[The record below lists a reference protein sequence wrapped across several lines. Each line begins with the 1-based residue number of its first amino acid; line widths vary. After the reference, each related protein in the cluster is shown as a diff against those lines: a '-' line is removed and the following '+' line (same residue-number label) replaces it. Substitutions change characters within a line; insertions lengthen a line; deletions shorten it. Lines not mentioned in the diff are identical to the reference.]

1 MPESDIRVLTAEVGM
16 LKRSVSDI
24 RDDFK
29 AGQEKMLATMHELAV
44 NVNKIAENDIKRDE
58 RDKHEDERRQG
69 YDKRISTLEA
79 DSLKFNLYIAAD
91 EPVRAYK
98 KVFVTALLTA
108 FAASIGVLVFK

>member
-1 MPESDIRVLTAEVGM
+1 MPESDIRVLASKVISLES
-16 LKRSVSDI
+16 SVRDI

-29 AGQEKMLATMHELAV
+29 QGQEKMLKTMHELAV

-58 RDKHEDERRQG
+58 RDKHEDERRQN

-91 EPVRAYK
+91 EPVRNYR
-98 KVFVTALLTA
+98 KVFITGLVTAL
-108 FAASIGVLVFK
+108 AASVGVLILK